1 MRASNVTYSE
11 MILLVDFGIK

>member
-1 MRASNVTYSE
+1 MCASNVTYSE